1 MGLFVALGGL
11 LGFLAVAI
19 GAFGAHGLRATLEA
33 HRTTA
38 TFQTG
43 VQYHM
48 AHALAILLV
57 ALLLDRLR
65 EGALLRASAGLFLA
79 GIVLFS
85 GSLYLL
91 SVTGARGWGAVAP
104 LGGLCFLVGWAC
116 VLMAGLQSHGR

>member
-1 MGLFVALGGL
+1 MGVFVALGGL

-33 HRTTA
+33 HGTAA

-48 AHALAILLV
+48 AHALAIVLV
-57 ALLLDRLR
+57 ALLVARVHD
-65 EGALLRASAGLFLA
+65 GVLLRAGAGLFFA
-79 GIVLFS
+79 GVLFFS

-91 SVTGARGWGAVAP
+91 SVTGARWFGAIAP
-104 LGGLCFLVGWAC
+104 LGGLCFLAGWAC
-116 VLMAGLQSHGR
+116 VLVAGLQSSGR